1 MTDSVNLITD
11 AISIALNGEFGDG
24 YTNYTE
30 NVKQGLK
37 EPCFFISVS
46 TPPMNFSLGSGI
58 SGKISFAYS
67 SSRLT
72 SRI

>member
-37 EPCFFISVS
+37 EPCFLFSVS

-58 SGKISFAYS
+58 LGKTV
-67 SSRLT
+67 LHT
-72 SRI
+72 VLPG